1 MIETWSIPT
10 WIFFHT
16 LAEKISDDF
25 LLNKTNEVLR
35 IIKLICSNLPCPTC
49 KSHATLYMKTVS
61 PNSIKSKKNLRLM
74 FFHFHNTVNARLR
87 KKQYKEEDLIKY
99 KYGRIDIIYMNF
111 ISNYTRKYNT
121 QLLAGRISQN
131 YSRAQV
137 GKKLNAWFRKN
148 WSKFN

>member
-1 MIETWSIPT
+1 
-10 WIFFHT
+10 
-16 LAEKISDDF
+16 
-25 LLNKTNEVLR
+25 
-35 IIKLICSNLPCPTC
+35 
-49 KSHATLYMKTVS
+49 MKTVS

-99 KYGRIDIIYMNF
+99 KYGRIDLIYMNF

-137 GKKLNAWFRKN
+137 GKKLNVWFRKN
-148 WSKFN
+148 WNKFN